1 MIEYV
6 KNIIPRIQRYSKDLS
21 KIENF
26 IDKNWIFFDENG
38 KNHEYLFLRD
48 KRLIMTL
55 GSITKEG
62 SWELLPTGQLL
73 ITRDTNDLVKLEN
86 MFVEQALLVL
96 KRSATDDIPFVLI
109 NKQLIPDLDAV
120 KYLEKFE
127 HKKYIEDVPLAE
139 QKYRLFK
146 SGKIFAPNAY
156 VGKIIKTFDDVIFN
170 GTYKTTDGYTEKYII
185 IENNKITRIYFHEK
199 YRYNNQDLV
208 IEVKNHDVLDK
219 GDIIILTSN
228 NQLPIGQKF
237 TIVSQTGQNLTIKIN
252 SENKI
257 IMTKDEEVVLIIKYT
272 IVSLLI
278 IIFLLII
285 FSINK

>member
-1 MIEYV
+1 MIDYI

-26 IDKNWIFFDENG
+26 IDKNWIFIDENG

-96 KRSATDDIPFVLI
+96 KKSATDDIPFVLI

-127 HKKYIEDVPLAE
+127 HKKYIEDVPLTE

-146 SGKIFAPNAY
+146 SGEIFAPNAY

-170 GTYKTTDGYTEKYII
+170 GTYKTTDDYTEKYII

-252 SENKI
+252 SESKI
-257 IMTKDEEVVLIIKYT
+257 IMTQDEEVVLIIKYT